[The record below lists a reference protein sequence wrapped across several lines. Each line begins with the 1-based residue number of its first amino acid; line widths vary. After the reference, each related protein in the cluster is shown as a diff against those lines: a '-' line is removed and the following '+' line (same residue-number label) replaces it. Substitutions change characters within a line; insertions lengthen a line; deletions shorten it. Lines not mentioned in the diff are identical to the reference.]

1 MNISRSIVLGFIAV
15 LALLVIFTVP
25 GEKGL
30 IRGYQLHQEFLN
42 LKENNASLQKEN
54 VALTQ
59 EVYMLRENMAYIE
72 HVIIQE
78 MNLVKPGDLIV
89 VFKKTKK

>member
-1 MNISRSIVLGFIAV
+1 MI
-15 LALLVIFTVP
+15 ALLLLVTVP

-30 IRGYQLHQEFLN
+30 IRGYQLHQELTD
-42 LKENNASLQKEN
+42 LKEQNSTLRKEN
-54 VALTQ
+54 VSLTQ
-59 EVYMLRENMAYIE
+59 EAYMLRENMAYIE

>member
-1 MNISRSIVLGFIAV
+1 MNIPRSITYGCVLMI
-15 LALLVIFTVP
+15 ALLLLVTVP

-30 IRGYQLHQEFLN
+30 IRGYQLHQELKD
-42 LKENNASLQKEN
+42 LKEQNSTLREEN
-54 VALTQ
+54 VSLTQ
-59 EVYMLRENMAYIE
+59 EAYMLRENMAYIE

>member
-1 MNISRSIVLGFIAV
+1 MNIPRSITYGCVLMI
-15 LALLVIFTVP
+15 ALLLLVTVP

-30 IRGYQLHQEFLN
+30 IRGYQLHQELKD
-42 LKENNASLQKEN
+42 LKEQNSTLRKEN
-54 VALTQ
+54 VSLTQ
-59 EVYMLRENMAYIE
+59 EAYMLRENMAYIE

>member
-1 MNISRSIVLGFIAV
+1 MNISRSIVYGCV
-15 LALLVIFTVP
+15 LIITLLMLITVP

-30 IRGYQLHQEFLN
+30 IRGYQLHRELSE
-42 LKENNASLQKEN
+42 LKDQNASLRKKN
-54 VALTQ
+54 VSLTQ
-59 EVYMLRENMAYIE
+59 EAYMLRENMAYIE

-89 VFKKTKK
+89 IFKKTKK

>member
-15 LALLVIFTVP
+15 LALLVIVTVP

-42 LKENNASLQKEN
+42 LKENNASLQEDN

>member
-1 MNISRSIVLGFIAV
+1 MNISRSIVLGFIVMISLV
-15 LALLVIFTVP
+15 LIFTVP
-25 GEKGL
+25 GGKGL
-30 IRGYQLHQEFLN
+30 IRGYQLHQELLS
-42 LKENNASLQKEN
+42 LKQNNASLQKKN

-59 EVYMLRENMAYIE
+59 EATMLKENMAYIE

>member
-1 MNISRSIVLGFIAV
+1 MNISRPVTYGCILTIIVFL
-15 LALLVIFTVP
+15 IFTVP

-30 IRGYQLHQEFLN
+30 IRGHQLHQELSD
-42 LKENNASLQKEN
+42 LKKQNKMLRKEN
-54 VALTQ
+54 VSLTQ
-59 EVYMLRENMAYIE
+59 EAYMLRENTAYIE

-89 VFKKTKK
+89 VFRKNKK

>member
-1 MNISRSIVLGFIAV
+1 MNIPRSIAYGFI
-15 LALLVIFTVP
+15 LTIMLLLMFTLP

-30 IRGYQLHQEFLN
+30 IRGYQLHQELSD
-42 LKENNASLQKEN
+42 LKLQNASLRNKN
-54 VALTQ
+54 ITLTQ
-59 EVYMLRENMAYIE
+59 EAYMLKENMAYIE

>member
-1 MNISRSIVLGFIAV
+1 MNIPRSITYGCVLMI
-15 LALLVIFTVP
+15 ALLLLVTVP

-30 IRGYQLHQEFLN
+30 IRGYQLHQELTD
-42 LKENNASLQKEN
+42 LKGQNSTLRKEN
-54 VALTQ
+54 VSLTQ
-59 EVYMLRENMAYIE
+59 EAYMLRENMAYIE

>member
-1 MNISRSIVLGFIAV
+1 MNISRSIVYGCV
-15 LALLVIFTVP
+15 LIITLLLTITVP

-30 IRGYQLHQEFLN
+30 IRGYQLHRELSELTQQ
-42 LKENNASLQKEN
+42 NASLQKKN
-54 VALTQ
+54 VSLTQ
-59 EVYMLRENMAYIE
+59 EAYMLRENMAYIE

-89 VFKKTKK
+89 IFKKTKK

>member
-1 MNISRSIVLGFIAV
+1 MI
-15 LALLVIFTVP
+15 ALLLLVTVP

-30 IRGYQLHQEFLN
+30 IRGYQLHQELKD
-42 LKENNASLQKEN
+42 LKEQNSTLREEN
-54 VALTQ
+54 VSLTQ
-59 EVYMLRENMAYIE
+59 EAYMLRENMAYIE

>member
-15 LALLVIFTVP
+15 LTLLVIFTVP

>member
-1 MNISRSIVLGFIAV
+1 MNIPRSITYGCVLMI
-15 LALLVIFTVP
+15 ALLLLVTVP

-30 IRGYQLHQEFLN
+30 IRGYQLHQELTD
-42 LKENNASLQKEN
+42 LKEQNSTLRKEN
-54 VALTQ
+54 VSLTQ
-59 EVYMLRENMAYIE
+59 EAYMLRENMAYIE

>member
-1 MNISRSIVLGFIAV
+1 MI
-15 LALLVIFTVP
+15 ALLLLVTVP

-30 IRGYQLHQEFLN
+30 IRGYQLHQELKD
-42 LKENNASLQKEN
+42 LKEQNSTLRKEN
-54 VALTQ
+54 VSLTQ
-59 EVYMLRENMAYIE
+59 EAYMLRENMAYIE